1 VELTRLETAD
11 TPERYLAAY
20 ITDSLSSNIDRID
33 WAAVDP
39 ALATQLS
46 EIGRLG
52 KVPGAL
58 MRKGEGLPKVRGFA
72 VEGWRRGFYDSVVVY
87 DPERFLAHATELFRA
102 APIDR
107 VTFDELNAE
116 QAGELAASGHLA
128 RFRSVSFGFKVDAE
142 AVRVLGTHRDAAG
155 VRSIEF
161 DESANG
167 DHLDALA
174 AGKHWTGVRELHLID
189 LESSDDP
196 PEPEQFADLFARP
209 WCREV
214 RELVAWGCRLDAGAA
229 RALATKCPELRH
241 LDIGMNDIGVAGARA
256 LAESKSL
263 RRLAFLD
270 VSACDLE
277 SGDVQAALIT
287 SPRLQALSVLRAG
300 GNGLVGPSEGAG
312 PWGAR
317 PRVARARVERLFE
330 RRGERARGVPGAV
343 RPVHAHLRRRRARRH
358 RRGPVLPPRRAGPPR
373 IPRRVVQRHRR
384 GGHEGARRVARC
396 GQLAVAEPERK
407 RTHSRGRER
416 ADRQPA
422 PEEPAA
428 LRSHRARR
436 RKTQE
441 PLRKGDAMSDGPA
454 LRAAICANPDDD
466 TARLVYADWLDEH
479 GNPKRAAYIRDKIEQ
494 HRFETEDSAANTLSE
509 FLEYLPETGQER
521 IDWAATDSALGAHRT
536 AARRFEKLRSP
547 LSYKGEGVPRVKG
560 AEVSGWVRGFYYHV
574 RVTDGDRFLARADE
588 LFRAA
593 PITSI
598 DFQSFTGEQAR
609 DFVNAGH
616 LARVREL
623 EFGSDIAAEALR
635 AFGVHRDAAG
645 VHTLDFG
652 GNGTTDQITALAAG
666 KHWTGLHTF
675 SLFDAEGEDGG
686 PTGDELAEL
695 FARPWFRGVRK
706 LKAWACGLSADNVG
720 VIARNCPELR
730 ELDVALNPIRAAGA
744 TALAESKT
752 LRNLRH
758 LDVGSCD
765 INNGEALATLMISP
779 KLPALAVLKANNNY
793 ARGASAKGLARPGR
807 GPGLRALELSEL
819 GWRAAEALAANPA
832 FAGLWSLGMGG
843 CELGD
848 GGVEQFCRGA
858 AFERLT
864 MLDVSRT
871 HFGSAGAQALAA
883 WPGAASL
890 QWLDVSGNT
899 IGAAGARALIESP
912 HLTNLKYL
920 AADGRGA
927 SALKK
932 HFKKAM
938 R

>member
-1 VELTRLETAD
+1 
-11 TPERYLAAY
+11 
-20 ITDSLSSNIDRID
+20 
-33 WAAVDP
+33 
-39 ALATQLS
+39 
-46 EIGRLG
+46 
-52 KVPGAL
+52 
-58 MRKGEGLPKVRGFA
+58 
-72 VEGWRRGFYDSVVVY
+72 
-87 DPERFLAHATELFRA
+87 
-102 APIDR
+102 
-107 VTFDELNAE
+107 
-116 QAGELAASGHLA
+116 
-128 RFRSVSFGFKVDAE
+128 
-142 AVRVLGTHRDAAG
+142 
-155 VRSIEF
+155 
-161 DESANG
+161 
-167 DHLDALA
+167 
-174 AGKHWTGVRELHLID
+174 
-189 LESSDDP
+189 
-196 PEPEQFADLFARP
+196 
-209 WCREV
+209 
-214 RELVAWGCRLDAGAA
+214 
-229 RALATKCPELRH
+229 
-241 LDIGMNDIGVAGARA
+241 
-256 LAESKSL
+256 
-263 RRLAFLD
+263 
-270 VSACDLE
+270 
-277 SGDVQAALIT
+277 
-287 SPRLQALSVLRAG
+287 
-300 GNGLVGPSEGAG
+300 
-312 PWGAR
+312 
-317 PRVARARVERLFE
+317 
-330 RRGERARGVPGAV
+330 
-343 RPVHAHLRRRRARRH
+343 
-358 RRGPVLPPRRAGPPR
+358 
-373 IPRRVVQRHRR
+373 
-384 GGHEGARRVARC
+384 
-396 GQLAVAEPERK
+396 
-407 RTHSRGRER
+407 
-416 ADRQPA
+416 
-422 PEEPAA
+422 
-428 LRSHRARR
+428 
-436 RKTQE
+436 
-441 PLRKGDAMSDGPA
+441 MSDGPA
-454 LRAAICANPDDD
+454 LRAAVCANPDDD
-466 TARLVYADWLDEH
+466 TARLVYADCLEEH
-479 GNPKRAAYIRDKIEQ
+479 GQSKRAAYIRSKIEQ
-494 HRFETEDSAANTLSE
+494 HQFETEDSAAGTLSE
-509 FLEYLPETGQER
+509 FLEYLPDAGGDR
-521 IDWAATDSALGAHRT
+521 VDWAATDPALGAHRT

-574 RVTDGDRFLARADE
+574 AVTDGDRFLARADE

-598 DFQSFTGEQAR
+598 DFRALTADQAR
-609 DFVNAGH
+609 AFAASGH
-616 LARVREL
+616 FAQIHEL
-623 EFGSDIAAEALR
+623 EFDIEVPAEALR
-635 AFGVHRDAAG
+635 TLGAHRDAAG
-645 VHTLDFG
+645 VHTIEFG
-652 GNGTTDQITALAAG
+652 GAAG
-666 KHWTGLHTF
+666 GAQVEALTAGAHWTGLRAFGT
-675 SLFDAEGEDGG
+675 FDAPDEGIGA
-686 PTGDELAEL
+686 TGEQFAEL

-706 LKAWACGLSADNVG
+706 LKAWGCGLTANTVR

-765 INNGEALATLMISP
+765 INSGEALAALMISP

-890 QWLDVSGNT
+890 QWLDVSGNN